1 MKKLILLSLTLF
13 TTLFGV
19 KIINILSDIRKDV
32 KKIRIIKVGV

>member
-1 MKKLILLSLTLF
+1 MKKFILLSLTLF

-32 KKIRIIKVGV
+32 KKIRIKEVGV

>member
-32 KKIRIIKVGV
+32 KKIRIIKVGA